1 MKDIGWVNIIAAIF
15 VIVLF
20 VCVFGWGFWLTWT
33 IGPDI
38 AAKQQAAKNVERDRK
53 DATRRFEDAKAALE
67 KAEDSDRDSLKRDF
81 ELRRTELEA
90 VNRKADELSES
101 VAALMERFSGNWH
114 SVATL
119 LAGFVASVV
128 AARHGQVL
136 ESQAILKSA
145 VGSPRR
151 ALMAVCS
158 LFTDLTS
165 WRTRLNVLYASV
177 YFAFALVA
185 FVFWLCAPFRPEMIN
200 NLASISLALGIAMA
214 KSVFD

>member
-20 VCVFGWGFWLTWT
+20 GCVFGWGFWLTWT

-81 ELRRTELEA
+81 ELRRTEFEA
-90 VNRKADELSES
+90 VNRKADELSEA
-101 VAALMERFSGNWH
+101 VAALMERFSGKWH
-114 SVATL
+114 SWATL
-119 LAGFVASVV
+119 LAGFVGSVV
-128 AARHGQVL
+128 AARYGQVL
-136 ESQAILKSA
+136 ERQAILKSA
-145 VGSPRR
+145 VSTPRPT
-151 ALMAVCS
+151 LMAVCS

-165 WRTRLNVLYASV
+165 WRTGLHSLYASA
-177 YFAFALVA
+177 YFAFGLVA
-185 FVFWLCAPFRPEMIN
+185 VVFSLWAPFCPEMIT
-200 NLASISLALGIAMA
+200 NLASISGALFLAMA
-214 KSVFD
+214 KPVFA